1 MTLNDV
7 INQLGAL
14 DMGAI
19 ICVRRPWSPLAQCIV
34 TAPAENLGIPPEVK
48 AAGFDYFLEVHV
60 AHEVLRV
67 FDDKPPTME
76 EKLRLLIH
84 YAENDAYPEW
94 VYTR

>member
-1 MTLNDV
+1 MV
-7 INQLGAL
+7 ALGA
-14 DMGAI
+14 MHSHGP
-19 ICVRRPWSPLAQCIV
+19 CREPRNSSRSEGRRVRL
-34 TAPAENLGIPPEVK
+34 
-48 AAGFDYFLEVHV
+48 FLEVHV